1 MFTRY
6 QQGPSYS
13 ALGFLLIRV
22 RLGSISVVQDR
33 PVPHVSGVVGGT
45 ERFKNCMQN
54 SYCTG
59 YDQFKNVVDIRE
71 TNLKFIHSDLICYFL
86 TFGSF
91 PALMS
96 LEEL

>member
-6 QQGPSYS
+6 WQGPSYS
-13 ALGFLLIRV
+13 ALGFLLIVV
-22 RLGSISVVQDR
+22 RLGSISVVQER
-33 PVPHVSGVVGGT
+33 PGPQVSGVVGGT

-54 SYCTG
+54 SYCTA

-71 TNLKFIHSDLICYFL
+71 TNLKFIHSDLIGYFF
-86 TFGSF
+86 TFGNL